1 MVAAIGSCD
10 AVVTCQVIM
19 APSTYDLQD
28 YARRARMLFACIC
41 VCVYACVH
49 ETSAL
54 FVDPVSI
61 A

>member
-41 VCVYACVH
+41 VCVCMRA
-49 ETSAL
+49 
-54 FVDPVSI
+54 
-61 A
+61 